1 MEKPTRCIDPV
12 VKYCQGCPW
21 GYVNYPAWVETAEDL
36 EGCTFESGCTLGF
49 DQGRPE
55 DEPTEEELD
64 EFEKWFE
71 ETYTKQKEFI
81 ETENHDWMYW

>member
-12 VKYCQGCPW
+12 VKYCQGCTW
-21 GYVNYPAWVETAEDL
+21 GYVNYPAWIETSEDL
-36 EGCTFESGCTLGF
+36 EGCCFESGCTLGF

>member
-12 VKYCQGCPW
+12 VKYCQICPW
-21 GYVNYPAWVETAEDL
+21 GYVNYSAWVENAEDP

>member
-12 VKYCQGCPW
+12 VKYCQGCTW
-21 GYVNYPAWVETAEDL
+21 GYVNYPAWVETSEDL
-36 EGCTFESGCTLGF
+36 AGCCFESGCTLGF

-81 ETENHDWMYW
+81 ENENHDWMYW